1 MPCKSW
7 FCVGHNAWSSPIF
20 IVDLMLLFKCF
31 PQVSSRLSNWSFYF
45 SLIGEYFPYQ
55 EPMVSSCFAGIR
67 ARWCFSYLL
76 LLLFCSVRELFRCA
90 KLYNLVILFFFSFHF
105 RYHFAFKPRLRTWL
119 DCGLVRSQSHRTF
132 DPSTLIG
139 RTTGISSAVSVALLL
154 PSHYITAIHSIVS
167 FLKWW
172 STLYS
177 SRKIRIKI
185 VLLIFLYA
193 DACLVEGRCFALREP
208 RSVDRIQS

>member
-20 IVDLMLLFKCF
+20 TVDLILFKCF

-76 LLLFCSVRELFRCA
+76 LLLFCSVRELFKCA
-90 KLYNLVILFFFSFHF
+90 KLYNLVILFFFFFFHF
-105 RYHFAFKPRLRTWL
+105 RYHFAFKPRLRNIWSIRLNWQNYRHFFRGFCCVASSFSLYNCDTQHCL
-119 DCGLVRSQSHRTF
+119 FSKVAINFMFESENPYQNRSAYFPLCRCLPCWRALFCSAW
-132 DPSTLIG
+132 
-139 RTTGISSAVSVALLL
+139 TTVS
-154 PSHYITAIHSIVS
+154 
-167 FLKWW
+167 
-172 STLYS
+172 
-177 SRKIRIKI
+177 R
-185 VLLIFLYA
+185 
-193 DACLVEGRCFALREP
+193 
-208 RSVDRIQS
+208 